1 MARNGSGTYSRVKG
15 PYVYN
20 TVIDQVEV
28 NAELDDIA
36 SALTASLAKDGQTTL
51 TADLPMGGFKLSGL
65 TAGTVAGDSVRY
77 EQVGAVATIQIHAA
91 TSKTT
96 PVDADELAIVDSEA
110 ANVLKKLTWAN
121 LKSVLLGFIGLT
133 AGKAQQV
140 DQAVATTTRA
150 ATTDFTGES
159 LEGTLS
165 NTGVDITAFHGVAG
179 ITYTRK
185 CLGAGNITAGAGLT
199 ILQGGATITTAAGDT
214 FDVYMLTSTTCEVQN
229 YQRAVIDNGA
239 RQLQSVSAS
248 VAANALTIGALP
260 LTLEF
265 RSTTAGNG
273 TYSTVTGTPASLVIS
288 PGSTLGAVNAVQ
300 SRIAIL
306 AINNA
311 GTIELAAVNMAGGVN
326 LDETNLISTT
336 AEGGAGAADSAS
348 VIYSTTART
357 NVAYR
362 VIGYVESTQATAGTW
377 ATAPSKV
384 QPAGGNALINSFNES
399 SWVDVSGSRSN
410 GTTYYNTSG
419 KSIDV
424 SVWWYRGLDTLGYI
438 SISAMVNSELV
449 YYQRLHFKTN
459 NQTVNVYFSVPS
471 GSSYSVIQNGLPNTM
486 YWKERR

>member
-214 FDVYMLTSTTCEVQN
+214 FEVYMLTATTCEVRN

-248 VAANALTIGALP
+248 VASSALTIGALP

-273 TYSTVTGTPASLVIS
+273 TYSTVTGAPANLVIS
-288 PGSTLGAVNAVQ
+288 SGSTLGTVDAVQ

-326 LDETNLISTT
+326 LDETGIISTT

-348 VIYSTTART
+348 VVYSTTART

-384 QPAGGNALINSFNES
+384 QPAGGNAMTSMGSFGYGQTRQ
-399 SWVDVSGSRSN
+399 DVAASRAN
-410 GTTYYNTSG
+410 ATTYYNTTG
-419 KSIDV
+419 KVISVSASMISTAATKIITATIGGLLHYGSVAPSAGNASSIKFEV
-424 SVWWYRGLDTLGYI
+424 LP
-438 SISAMVNSELV
+438 SE
-449 YYQRLHFKTN
+449 
-459 NQTVNVYFSVPS
+459 
-471 GSSYSVIQNGLPNTM
+471 SYSVTIPNFSSIFS
-486 YWKERR
+486 WVEVR